1 LNKDLGRIKDERVP
15 RQVVQDNSK
24 SVLRLREVSE
34 NME

>member
-1 LNKDLGRIKDERVP
+1 VNKELDRIKDERVP
-15 RQVVQDNSK
+15 QQVVQDNSK